1 MSANGEP
8 SELSWLKGDKS
19 EGSDKSKSSTPPP
32 TKTRSPAEDKQI
44 PSWLLDD
51 NKEDG
56 GGTDPEPKKYA
67 EPKNKKRIRDLLQ
80 SVGSD
85 EESEEDCC
93 FCCHS
98 DPLLLSFQL
107 FHFTSGLV
115 GMAALAANVYAF
127 ATNLSLNDAILRAY
141 AVLFCLLIVLV
152 EVDWRYF
159 VNRIRFVE
167 IWLLRGLFYAFVAL
181 LTGGVGEKTAM
192 TPQNLVAIVLGA
204 VGVCYFLLVG
214 LPSLLSALLFHS
226 PCSPPSLLPLRS
238 PYSLPPLLS
247 SHSPHPHISLIPHP
261 PTPRHNCN
269 TTTPTA
275 YPYNPHPHYYPY
287 LHYYPCCY
295 YPYPH
300 LTSLPLPPPLPPP
313 LPHVPPPP
321 LPPLLL
327 PITSGD
333 LLYESCKA
341 EAHDALSAAAERGP
355 LRGQHCVT

>member
-204 VGVCYFLLVG
+204 VGVCYFLLGIFCMKAVK
-214 LPSLLSALLFHS
+214 LRRMMRYLQ
-226 PCSPPSLLPLRS
+226 LRS
-238 PYSLPPLLS
+238 EGRYADS
-247 SHSPHPHISLIPHP
+247 I
-261 PTPRHNCN
+261 
-269 TTTPTA
+269 
-275 YPYNPHPHYYPY
+275 
-287 LHYYPCCY
+287 
-295 YPYPH
+295 
-300 LTSLPLPPPLPPP
+300 
-313 LPHVPPPP
+313 V
-321 LPPLLL
+321 
-327 PITSGD
+327 
-333 LLYESCKA
+333 
-341 EAHDALSAAAERGP
+341 
-355 LRGQHCVT
+355 